1 MTVKELKP
9 ILEILDENIEV
20 EFSIVNHSRQD
31 SPKMENR
38 DVYRH
43 RESFSSRSFKDGNR
57 DVYRTCGSFT
67 FGHARYIVDP
77 QGLNVE
83 CWPIYN
89 SVGLIGYLR
98 KTNIISIC
106 DKDQARTKGFKYWK
120 RVSRHDDQLLQA
132 IVDFV
137 CVEYD
142 SYRNEFQTLF
152 TLEDDWYFASDDY
165 PEFDDEE
172 EEEDYW
178 NTYHNKGIVPLVY
191 FVK

>member
-9 ILEILDENIEV
+9 ILEALDENIEV
-20 EFSIVNHSRQD
+20 EFAIVNHSRQD

-43 RESFSSRSFKDGNR
+43 RESFSSRSSKDGNR

-77 QGLNVE
+77 QGLNIE

-106 DKDQARTKGFKYWK
+106 DQNQARTKGFKYWK
-120 RVSRHDDQLLQA
+120 RVSRHEEQLLQA

-142 SYRNEFQTLF
+142 SYRKEFQTLF

-178 NTYHNKGIVPLVY
+178 NTYHNKGIIPLVY

>member
-9 ILEILDENIEV
+9 ILEALDENIEV

-43 RESFSSRSFKDGNR
+43 RESFSSRSSKDGNR

-89 SVGLIGYLR
+89 SVGLLGYLR

-120 RVSRHDDQLLQA
+120 RVSRHEDQLLQA

-142 SYRNEFQTLF
+142 SYRKEFQTLF
-152 TLEDDWYFASDDY
+152 TLEGDWYFASDDY

-178 NTYHNKGIVPLVY
+178 NTYHDKGIVPLVY

>member
-1 MTVKELKP
+1 MTVKELRP
-9 ILEILDENIEV
+9 ILEHLDSDIEV

-43 RESFSSRSFKDGNR
+43 RESFTSRSSKDGNR

-67 FGHARYIVDP
+67 FGHAKYIVDP

-89 SVGLIGYLR
+89 SEGLLGYLR
-98 KTNIISIC
+98 KTNIISIY
-106 DKDQARTKGFKYWK
+106 DQNQARTKGFKYWE
-120 RVSRHDDQLLQA
+120 RVSRHKDQLLQA

-142 SYRNEFQTLF
+142 SYRKEFQTLF
-152 TLEDDWYFASDDY
+152 TLEDGFYFASDDY

-178 NTYHNKGIVPLVY
+178 NTYHDKGIVPLVY

>member
-1 MTVKELKP
+1 MTVKELRP
-9 ILEILDENIEV
+9 ILEVLDENIEV

-31 SPKMENR
+31 SQKMENR

-43 RESFSSRSFKDGNR
+43 RESFSSRSSKDGNR

-67 FGHARYIVDP
+67 FGHAKYIVDP

-106 DKDQARTKGFKYWK
+106 DKNQARTKDFKYWK
-120 RVSRHDDQLLQA
+120 RVSRHEDQLLQA

-142 SYRNEFQTLF
+142 SYRKEFQTLF

-178 NTYHNKGIVPLVY
+178 NTYHDKGIVPLVY

>member
-1 MTVKELKP
+1 MKAKVKELKP
-9 ILEILDENIEV
+9 ILEVLDENIEV
-20 EFSIVNHSRQD
+20 EFSIVNHFHQEL
-31 SPKMENR
+31 PKR
-38 DVYRH
+38 
-43 RESFSSRSFKDGNR
+43 KNR
-57 DVYRTCGSFT
+57 DVYRTCGSFI
-67 FGHARYIVDP
+67 FCHARFIVDP

-89 SVGLIGYLR
+89 SEGLLGYLR
-98 KTNIISIC
+98 KTNIISIY
-106 DKDQARTKGFKYWK
+106 DQNQARTKGFKYWK
-120 RVSRHDDQLLQA
+120 RVSRYQDQLLQA
-132 IVDFV
+132 IADFV

-142 SYRNEFQTLF
+142 SYRDEFQTLF
-152 TLEDDWYFASDDY
+152 TSEDDWYFAMDDY

>member
-1 MTVKELKP
+1 MKVKELRP
-9 ILEILDENIEV
+9 ILEVLDENIEV

-43 RESFSSRSFKDGNR
+43 RESFSSRFSKEGNR

-67 FGHARYIVDP
+67 FGHAKYIVDP
-77 QGLNVE
+77 QGLSVE

-89 SVGLIGYLR
+89 SVGLLGYLR

-106 DKDQARTKGFKYWK
+106 DKNQARTKGFKYWK
-120 RVSRHDDQLLQA
+120 RVSCHEDQLIQA

-137 CVEYD
+137 CAEYD
-142 SYRNEFQTLF
+142 SYRKEFQTLF
-152 TLEDDWYFASDDY
+152 TLEDDFYFVSDDY

-178 NTYHNKGIVPLVY
+178 NTYHDKGIAPLAY

>member
-9 ILEILDENIEV
+9 ILEALDENIEV
-20 EFSIVNHSRQD
+20 EFAIVNHSRQD

-43 RESFSSRSFKDGNR
+43 RESFSSRSSKDGNR

-106 DKDQARTKGFKYWK
+106 DQNQARTKGFKYWK
-120 RVSRHDDQLLQA
+120 RVSRHEEQLLQA

-142 SYRNEFQTLF
+142 SYRKEFQTLF